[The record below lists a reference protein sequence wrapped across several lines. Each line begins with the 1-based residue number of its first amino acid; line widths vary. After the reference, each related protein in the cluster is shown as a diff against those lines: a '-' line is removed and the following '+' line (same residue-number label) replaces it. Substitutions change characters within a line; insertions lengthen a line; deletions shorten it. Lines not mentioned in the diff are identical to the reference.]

1 MDEVVMKQTQVD
13 KPEHIIRSASPDVLQ
28 IIQNNKSLIAS
39 LFVLCALA
47 TGIFGFTLGGFSENQ
62 SYKVSAK
69 VNDISVLEEKIA
81 VQDFVSLEIEK
92 IDTKNRNFELQ
103 EENRT
108 IVEASNTL
116 EEKILGA
123 LMNNLDSK
131 LLSNRSSN
139 VNSFVQE
146 AYNLIEMN
154 LKIENFKKTED
165 YNLIDL
171 SEYES
176 TVKTRLARIPTL
188 KPIPGSFPGY
198 GWRRHPIYGY
208 SEFHPASDQNAP
220 HGTPIKAAGSGYV
233 VASAFDWSRGY
244 YIIINH
250 GNGFTTTY
258 MHNSANLVSTGE
270 NVNKGDVIAR
280 VGSTGIS
287 TGAHLHF
294 EVAYNG
300 TPFNPTTIL
309 IQ

>member
-1 MDEVVMKQTQVD
+1 MKQTQPD
-13 KPEHIIRSASPDVLQ
+13 KSGHFVRSISPDVLQ
-28 IIQNNKSLIAS
+28 VIRNNKSLIFS
-39 LFVLCALA
+39 LFVISVLA
-47 TGIFGFTLGGFSENQ
+47 TGIFGFSLGGFSVNR
-62 SYKVSAK
+62 SYAVS
-69 VNDISVLEEKIA
+69 VYTNELSVLEEKIA
-81 VQDFVSLEIEK
+81 AQDFLCLEIEK
-92 IDTKNRNFELQ
+92 VDTKKRNEELQ
-103 EENRT
+103 EENRN

-123 LMNNLDSK
+123 LMSNLDSK
-131 LLSNRSSN
+131 LLSNRSAT

-146 AYNLIEMN
+146 AYNLIELN
-154 LKIENFKKTED
+154 SKIEKFKKSDD
-165 YNLIDL
+165 YSLIDL

-208 SEFHPASDQNAP
+208 SEFHPAADQRAP
-220 HGTPIKAAGSGYV
+220 YGTAVKAAGSGYV
-233 VASAFDWSRGY
+233 VASGFNWSRGY
-244 YIIINH
+244 YVIINH

-258 MHNSANLVSTGE
+258 MHHSANLVSTGD
-270 NVNKGDVIAR
+270 NVKKGDIIAK

-287 TGAHLHF
+287 TGPHLHF

-300 TPFNPTTIL
+300 TPFNPVTIL